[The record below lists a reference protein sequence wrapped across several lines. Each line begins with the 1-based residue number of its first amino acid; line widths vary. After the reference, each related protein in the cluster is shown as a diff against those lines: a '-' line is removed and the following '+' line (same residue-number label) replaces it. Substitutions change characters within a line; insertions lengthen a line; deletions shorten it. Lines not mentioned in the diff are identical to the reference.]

1 MLPRPPTI
9 FESLPS
15 SRRNKKIE
23 KNPKSFEKN
32 PKSFEKNPGWNT
44 QPISQEYQQTSFSSI
59 IKDGFAL
66 GIGSSLSNRLVD
78 SIFGPRKI
86 NVDVVPGTT
95 TVVPGTTTV
104 VPAESVSLC
113 KSEFENYQKC
123 FQQSGFND
131 CQSYHDILSK
141 CLNNPSR

>member
-1 MLPRPPTI
+1 MHPRHP
-9 FESLPS
+9 LH
-15 SRRNKKIE
+15 NKK
-23 KNPKSFEKN
+23 NPGSFEKN
-32 PKSFEKNPGWNT
+32 PSWNT
-44 QPISQEYQQTSFSSI
+44 QPISYGLPNTNTSFSKDPGSFSSI

-86 NVDVVPGTT
+86 DIA
-95 TVVPGTTTV
+95 VVPGTTTV

>member
-23 KNPKSFEKN
+23 KK

-95 TVVPGTTTV
+95 TVVP
-104 VPAESVSLC
+104 AESVSLC